1 MGLQEQRGPYPSE
14 FSWQQQKKNPLQ
26 STQIFGLL
34 KFPKP
39 LSSVCVMICSLH
51 WEFDNFAV
59 TAAIPLAQLTALLS
73 FKGFR

>member
-1 MGLQEQRGPYPSE
+1 MGLQEQREPYTSE

-26 STQIFGLL
+26 RTQIFGLL